1 MMMKFKSSLLMTVLG
16 CALVSGVQAQS
27 CHDGLTE
34 TTIIDNFTLLSNGLA
49 QDKTTGLMWMR
60 CAYGQTWDSVNSTCT
75 GNAVELTWQDAL
87 QASEQMTEGGYTDW
101 RLPNVKELA
110 TIVEKRCTDPA
121 VNATL
126 FPATPADNFWTS
138 TTVTGSG
145 SWAWS
150 VAFYNGRNNTKEK
163 LLDVHARFVR
173 FAQ

>member
-1 MMMKFKSSLLMTVLG
+1 MKMKQNFLVAMMGGLLAT
-16 CALVSGVQAQS
+16 GVQAQT

-34 TTIIDNFTLLSNGLA
+34 TNVVDNFTVLSNGVV
-49 QDKTTGLMWMR
+49 QDKNTGLMWMR
-60 CAYGQTWDSVNSTCT
+60 CAYGQIWDSTNSTCT
-75 GNAVELTWQDAL
+75 GTPVQITWQDAL
-87 QASEQMTEGGYTDW
+87 QASEQETLGGYSDW

-138 TTVTGSG
+138 TTVVDSA

-173 FAQ
+173 YAQ